1 VSQAIIILQARMTS
15 SRLPGKVLEPI
26 GARSLLAHCLMR
38 LRDESAAPVLL
49 ATTTNPEDT
58 CLVNVAAN
66 LGVESYRGPEHNV
79 LQRFVQAAR
88 YVGARYVVRATA
100 DNPAVD
106 MGGPERLLRLL
117 RTTGADYVVED
128 GLPYGANVEGVT
140 TAALERA
147 LDLATDPSDLEHV
160 TPLIR
165 RDRVHFAPQSVP
177 APANVRRPELR
188 VTVDTP
194 EDLWF
199 MRQLAA
205 RLNNW
210 DTEPA
215 LAQIIRVIDAFAVE
229 SQCA

>member
-1 VSQAIIILQARMTS
+1 MSQAVIILQARMAS

-26 GARSLLAHCLMR
+26 GARSLLAHCILR
-38 LRDESAAPVLL
+38 LRLESAAPVLL

-58 CLVNVAAN
+58 CLVEVAAN
-66 LGVESYRGPEHNV
+66 LGVESFRGSEHNV

-88 YVGARYVVRATA
+88 HVGARYVVRATA

-106 MGGPERLLRLL
+106 IGAPERLLRLL
-117 RTTGADYVVED
+117 RTTGAEYVAED
-128 GLPYGANVEGVT
+128 GLPYGGACEGVT

-147 LDLATDPSDLEHV
+147 LALATDPSDMEHV

-165 RDRVHFAPQSVP
+165 RDRVNFTPHTVAAPTFL
-177 APANVRRPELR
+177 RRSEVR

-194 EDLWF
+194 QDLWF
-199 MRQLAA
+199 MREIAA
-205 RLNNW
+205 RLDNW
-210 DTEPA
+210 DAEPS
-215 LAQIIRVIDAFAVE
+215 LAQIIRVIDAYALE

>member
-1 VSQAIIILQARMTS
+1 VSQAVIILQARMTS
-15 SRLPGKVLEPI
+15 TRLPGKVLEPI
-26 GARSLLAHCLMR
+26 GARSLLAHCILR
-38 LRDESAAPVLL
+38 LRLESAAPVLL

-58 CLVNVAAN
+58 CLVEVAAN
-66 LGVESYRGPEHNV
+66 LGVESFRGSEHHV
-79 LQRFVQAAR
+79 LHRFVHAAR

-106 MGGPERLLRLL
+106 IGGPERLLRLL

-147 LDLATDPSDLEHV
+147 LDLATDPSDIEHV
-160 TPLIR
+160 TPIFR
-165 RDRVHFAPQSVP
+165 RDRVNFSPQWVP
-177 APANVRRPELR
+177 APAIVRRPELR

-210 DTEPA
+210 EAEPS
-215 LAQIIRVIDAFAVE
+215 LAQIIRVIDSFAVE

>member
-1 VSQAIIILQARMTS
+1 MSQAVIILQARMTS

-26 GARSLLAHCLMR
+26 GARSLLAHCLLR
-38 LRDESAAPVLL
+38 LRQDSAAPVLL

-58 CLVNVAAN
+58 CLVEVAAN
-66 LGVESYRGPEHNV
+66 LGVESFRGPEHNV
-79 LQRFVQAAR
+79 LQRYVQAAH
-88 YVGARYVVRATA
+88 YVGARFVVRATA
-100 DNPAVD
+100 DNPAID
-106 MGGPERLLRLL
+106 IGGPERMLRLL

-147 LDLATDPSDLEHV
+147 LELATETSDFEHV
-160 TPLIR
+160 TTLIR
-165 RDRVHFAPQSVP
+165 RDRAHFSPHAVP
-177 APANVRRPELR
+177 APSAVRRPEIR

-210 DTEPA
+210 ETEPS
-215 LAQIIRVIDAFAVE
+215 LAQVIRVIDAFAVE
-229 SQCA
+229 SKCA